1 MIIWLNGP
9 FGIGKTS
16 TAHALLRR
24 VPAALLYDPE
34 PFGAALRKTV
44 ATFEA
49 AADFQEL
56 RAWPSLVVETAR
68 VLRDTYDRPLVL
80 PLTVW
85 RRSTVEVLLSGRRGI
100 DPDVRPFRLVA
111 SEAVLR
117 TRIMGRPDAEGPHAW
132 RLAHL
137 DAGLQSMGD
146 AAFGEAIGTVC
157 PWLHDNAIPASTAAR
172 SARRPWANPTSSGIS
187 ARSASSS
194 QRANAARWCQYNA
207 AVGSAGT
214 D

>member
-34 PFGAALRKTV
+34 LFGAALRTTV
-44 ATFEA
+44 ATIEA

-68 VLRDTYDRPLVL
+68 VLSDTYDRPLVL

-85 RRSTVEVLLSGRRGI
+85 RRSAVEVLLSGLRRI

-111 SEAVLR
+111 SEGVLR
-117 TRIMGRPDAEGPHAW
+117 ARIVRRPDAEGSHAW
-132 RLAHL
+132 CLAHL
-137 DAGLQSMGD
+137 DAGLQLMSD
-146 AAFGEAIGTVC
+146 AAFGQAIGTEGQTPDQVANTILEC
-157 PWLHDNAIPASTAAR
+157 VSEPS
-172 SARRPWANPTSSGIS
+172 SADGQRLGAQYRDPRRDLRTGYADG
-187 ARSASSS
+187 
-194 QRANAARWCQYNA
+194 
-207 AVGSAGT
+207 
-214 D
+214 

>member
-24 VPAALLYDPE
+24 LPAALLYDPE

-68 VLRDTYDRPLVL
+68 VLSDTYGRPLVL

-85 RRSTVEVLLSGRRGI
+85 RRSTVEVLLSGLRAI

-117 TRIMGRPDAEGPHAW
+117 ARIMGRPVAEGSHAW
-132 RLAHL
+132 CLTHL
-137 DAGLQSMGD
+137 DAGLQMMGD
-146 AAFGEAIGTVC
+146 AAFGEAIRTEGQTPDQVANTILERVSEPSC
-157 PWLHDNAIPASTAAR
+157 ANDQRLGGSVSGPAAR
-172 SARRPWANPTSSGIS
+172 PPHGL
-187 ARSASSS
+187 
-194 QRANAARWCQYNA
+194 
-207 AVGSAGT
+207 G
-214 D
+214 